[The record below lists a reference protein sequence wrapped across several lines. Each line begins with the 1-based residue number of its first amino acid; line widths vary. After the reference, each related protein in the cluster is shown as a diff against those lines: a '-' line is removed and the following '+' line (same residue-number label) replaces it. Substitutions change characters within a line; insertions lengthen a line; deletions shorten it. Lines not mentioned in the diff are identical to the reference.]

1 MGEAARVRGVGP
13 GAPDGGVRGRL
24 AAAVAFVLAEAAVCT
39 LRTLAVRPQMTD
51 PVRVRYLFLWGFA
64 GTLVA
69 AGVFAFRRDASW
81 RLLLTLLVPDVLV
94 FAVQRA
100 THSVEG
106 QFYALNFVTPWQVG
120 VVTAWAGG
128 IFRRAPI
135 PSPGPSWLGKP
146 TWRWGLFLVYFSLLF
161 QATSKPRVLDPL
173 QEALSFLMLAG
184 FVLGA
189 ALFLIG
195 GAMRLARGR

>member
-1 MGEAARVRGVGP
+1 
-13 GAPDGGVRGRL
+13 
-24 AAAVAFVLAEAAVCT
+24 VAFVLAEAAVCT

-120 VVTAWAGG
+120 VVTAGAGG

-146 TWRWGLFLVYFSLLF
+146 TWRWGLFLVCFSLLL
-161 QATSKPRVLDPL
+161 QATPKPRFLDPL
-173 QEALSFLMLAG
+173 EEALSFLMLAG

-195 GAMRLARGR
+195 GALRLARKR